1 MMKSDVIGIHAGHA
15 KIGSRGASALMDEVV
30 VNRKLKK
37 WTIYYLRKMGYNAVD
52 CTVVV
57 GKSSGDVLNKIKKKS
72 LKKQTTVNVSIH
84 LNSGGGNGVEIYLPT
99 TTSIPKGEQFTKKL
113 CQDFGFADRGVKGVG
128 TFYVNNHLTKGYL
141 LEIGFVDSKMDKL
154 IYDYYS
160 CKEIG
165 KSLAQCI
172 IKYC

>member
-15 KIGSRGASALMDEVV
+15 KIGSRGASALLDEVV

-52 CTVVV
+52 CTVAV

-72 LKKQTTVNVSIH
+72 IKKNTTVNVSIH

-99 TTSIPKGEQFTKKL
+99 SSSKAKGEEFTKKL
-113 CQDFGFADRGVKGVG
+113 SNDFGFANRGVKGIG
-128 TFYVNNHLTKGYL
+128 TFFVNTQLKNGYL
-141 LEIGFVDSKMDKL
+141 IEVGFVDSKMDWS
-154 IYDYYS
+154 IYEFYS

>member
-1 MMKSDVIGIHAGHA
+1 MMKMGIVGVHGGQA
-15 KIGSRGASALMDEVV
+15 KIGSRGASALLDEVV

-52 CTVVV
+52 CTVAV

-72 LKKQTTVNVSIH
+72 IKKNTTVNVSIH
-84 LNSGGGNGVEIYLPT
+84 LNSGGGNGVEIYLPP
-99 TTSIPKGEQFTKKL
+99 SCSKAKGEEFTKKL
-113 CQDFGFADRGVKGVG
+113 SNDFGFVNRGVKGIG
-128 TFYVNNHLTKGYL
+128 TFYVNNHLKNGYL
-141 LEIGFVDSKMDKL
+141 IEVGFVDSRMDWS
-154 IYDYYS
+154 IYEFYS

-165 KSLAQCI
+165 KSIAQAI

>member
-37 WTIYYLRKMGYNAVD
+37 WTIYYLRKIGYNAVD
-52 CTVVV
+52 CTVDI
-57 GKSSGDVLNKIKKKS
+57 GKSSGDVLNKIKKKKI
-72 LKKQTTVNVSIH
+72 KKHTTVNVSIH

-99 TTSIPKGEQFTKKL
+99 TTSIPKGEMFTKKL
-113 CQDFGFADRGVKGVG
+113 CKDFGFSDRGVKGVG
-128 TFYVNNHLTKGYL
+128 TFYVNKHLTKGYL
-141 LEIGFVDSKMDKL
+141 LEVGFVDSKMDTL
-154 IYDYYS
+154 IYDQYG
-160 CKEIG
+160 CKKIG
-165 KSLAQCI
+165 KSIAQAI

>member
-52 CTVVV
+52 CTVAV
-57 GKSSGDVLNKIKKKS
+57 GKCSGDVLDKIKKKS

-141 LEIGFVDSKMDKL
+141 LEVGFVDSKMDKL

>member
-1 MMKSDVIGIHAGHA
+1 MTKSDIIGIHAGHA
-15 KIGSRGASALMDEVV
+15 KIGSRGASAIMDEVV

-37 WTIYYLRKMGYNAVD
+37 WTIYYLREMGYKAVD
-52 CTVVV
+52 CSVAI
-57 GKSSGDVLNKIKKKS
+57 GKTDVEVLSKIRKKSEKKK
-72 LKKQTTVNVSIH
+72 TTVNISIH

-113 CQDFGFADRGVKGVG
+113 CQEFGFTDRGVKGVG
-128 TFYVNNHLTKGYL
+128 EFYVNKHLTKGYI
-141 LEIGFVDSKMDKL
+141 LEVGFVDSKRDTL
-154 IYDYYS
+154 IYNQYG

-165 KSLAQCI
+165 KSIAQAI

>member
-52 CTVVV
+52 CTVAV

-84 LNSGGGNGVEIYLPT
+84 LNCGDGNGVEIYLPT
-99 TTSIPKGEQFTKKL
+99 TTSIPKGEQITKKL

-141 LEIGFVDSKMDKL
+141 LEVGFVDSKMDTL
-154 IYDYYS
+154 IYDQYG
-160 CKEIG
+160 CKKIG
-165 KSLAQCI
+165 KSIAQAI

>member
-15 KIGSRGASALMDEVV
+15 KIGSRGASGLMDEVV
-30 VNRKLKK
+30 MNRKLKK
-37 WTIYYLRKMGYNAVD
+37 WVIYYLGKMGYKAVD
-52 CTVVV
+52 CSVAT
-57 GKSSGDVLNKIKKKS
+57 GKTGEEVLSKIRKKS
-72 LKKQTTVNVSIH
+72 EQKKTTVNVSIH

-128 TFYVNNHLTKGYL
+128 TFYVNKHLTKGYL
-141 LEIGFVDSKMDKL
+141 LEVGFVDSKMDTL
-154 IYDYYS
+154 IYDQYG
-160 CKEIG
+160 CKKIG
-165 KSLAQCI
+165 KSIAQAI

>member
-15 KIGSRGASALMDEVV
+15 RLGSRGASALMDEVV

-52 CTVVV
+52 CSVAV

-84 LNSGGGNGVEIYLPT
+84 LNCGGGNGVEIYLPT

-141 LEIGFVDSKMDKL
+141 LEVGFVDSKMDKL

>member
-15 KIGSRGASALMDEVV
+15 KIGSRGARGLMDEVV
-30 VNRKLKK
+30 INRKLKK
-37 WTIYYLRKMGYNAVD
+37 WVIYYLRKMGYKTVD
-52 CTVVV
+52 CTVATGVT
-57 GKSSGDVLNKIKKKS
+57 GEDVLSKIRKKS
-72 LKKQTTVNVSIH
+72 VDKKTTVNVSIH

-128 TFYVNNHLTKGYL
+128 TFYVNKHLTKGYL
-141 LEIGFVDSKMDKL
+141 LEVGFVDSKIDTL
-154 IYDYYS
+154 IYSQYG
-160 CKEIG
+160 CKKIG
-165 KSLAQCI
+165 KSIAQAI

>member
-15 KIGSRGASALMDEVV
+15 KIGSRGASALIAEVV

>member
-15 KIGSRGASALMDEVV
+15 KLGSRGALGFLDEVV

-52 CTVVV
+52 CTVAV

-72 LKKQTTVNVSIH
+72 IKKNTTVNISIH

-99 TTSIPKGEQFTKKL
+99 SCSKAKGEEFTKKL
-113 CQDFGFADRGVKGVG
+113 SNDFGFADRGVKGIG
-128 TFYVNNHLTKGYL
+128 TFFVNNHLTKGYL
-141 LEIGFVDSKMDKL
+141 LEVGFVDSKMDTL
-154 IYDYYS
+154 IYDQYG
-160 CKEIG
+160 CKKIG
-165 KSLAQCI
+165 KSIAQAI

>member
-1 MMKSDVIGIHAGHA
+1 MMKSDIIGIHAGHA
-15 KIGSRGASALMDEVV
+15 KIGSRGARGLMDEVV
-30 VNRKLKK
+30 MNRKLKK
-37 WTIYYLRKMGYNAVD
+37 WVIYYLRKMGYKTVD
-52 CTVVV
+52 CSVAIGTTGV
-57 GKSSGDVLNKIKKKS
+57 DVLSKIRKKS
-72 LKKQTTVNVSIH
+72 VDKKTTINVSIH

-141 LEIGFVDSKMDKL
+141 LEVGFVDSKMDTL
-154 IYDYYS
+154 IYGQYG
-160 CKEIG
+160 CKKIG
-165 KSLAQCI
+165 KSIAQAI